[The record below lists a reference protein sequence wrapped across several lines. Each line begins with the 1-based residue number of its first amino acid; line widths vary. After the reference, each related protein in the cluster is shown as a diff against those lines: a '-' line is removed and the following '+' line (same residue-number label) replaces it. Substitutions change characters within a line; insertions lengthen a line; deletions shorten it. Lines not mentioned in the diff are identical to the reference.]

1 MELLDKLYRSLFENM
16 LDGFAYGQMIYDESG
31 KPIDWV
37 YLETNSSFETLTGLK
52 NVKGKRVTEVIPG
65 IKESNPELFEIY
77 ANVALTGKTVVFETE
92 VKPLQRWFKVSVY
105 SMEKDFFTAV
115 FDNITESKKFEQ
127 QMQAANL
134 DLQKFKLAVE
144 NASEHIII
152 TDPDAKIL
160 FANTAAAK
168 ITGYSVK
175 EMTGQTPRLWGGHME
190 KSFYEKMWKTIKTDK
205 LTFHSEANNKR
216 KNGEEYK
223 ADLFIS
229 PVLNSAG
236 NIVYF
241 VGIERD
247 ITHEKE
253 VDRMK
258 TEFVS
263 LASHQLRTPLTAIKW
278 FLEMMLDGDVGE
290 IPDEQKSFLEKV
302 YESNEKMIEL
312 VNSLLNITR
321 IESGRLTVEP
331 KPTKISDLLNEVVA
345 KLKARAD
352 QKQMKVKLGEVG
364 TIPLVNLDP
373 KLISNLY
380 ENLLE
385 NAIKY
390 SPVGSNINI
399 SVSVKN
405 KFLISSIQDEG
416 PGIPQS
422 EQNKIFEKFFRGS
435 NIVKQNPDGTG
446 LGLYICKAIVESSG
460 GKIWL
465 TSIEGKGTTFFFSLP
480 LSGMEPNKGQVTL
493 S

>member
-1 MELLDKLYRSLFENM
+1 MEILDKLYRSLFENM
-16 LDGFAYGQMIYDESG
+16 LDGFAYGQMIYDDSG
-31 KPIDWV
+31 KPIDWI
-37 YLETNSSFETLTGLK
+37 YLETNSSFEKLTGLK

-65 IKESNPELFEIY
+65 IKETNPELFEIY
-77 ANVALTGKTVVFETE
+77 AKVALTGKTVVFETE

-105 SMEKDFFTAV
+105 SMEKNFFTAV

-127 QMQAANL
+127 QMQAVNL

-144 NASEHIII
+144 YASEHIII
-152 TDPDAKIL
+152 TDPDAKIVY
-160 FANTAAAK
+160 ANQAAST
-168 ITGYSVK
+168 ITGYSVQ

-205 LTFHSEANNKR
+205 LTFHAEATNKR

-229 PVLNSAG
+229 PILDSAG

-290 IPDEQKSFLEKV
+290 VSGEQRNFLEKV

-331 KPTKISDLLNEVVA
+331 IPTKISDLINQVL
-345 KLKARAD
+345 LKIKALST
-352 QKQMKVKLGEVG
+352 QKQMTIKVSEEGS
-364 TIPLVNLDP
+364 IPLVNLDP

-385 NAIKY
+385 NSIKY
-390 SPVGSNINI
+390 SPAGSNINI
-399 SVSVKN
+399 SVSVKD

-416 PGIPQS
+416 LGIPEA
-422 EQNKIFEKFFRGS
+422 EQKKIFEKFFRAS

-465 TSIEGKGTTFFFSLP
+465 RSTEGKGTTFFFSLP
-480 LSGMEPNKGQVTL
+480 ISGMEPKKGQVSL